1 MRTKG
6 TRKRSA
12 TRYADRPPTHP
23 GEVLREDVFPALG
36 LTTAVLAK
44 NLGVTRQQL
53 HRVLTEKAA
62 VSPEMAVR
70 LGKLLGNGPQ
80 MWIRMQEAVDLWTA
94 ERKLSEQLDQIPTL
108 HAA

>member
-1 MRTKG
+1 MRQS
-6 TRKRSA
+6 SA
-12 TRYADRPPTHP
+12 IRYADRRPTHP

-36 LTTAVLAK
+36 LSTAILAE

-53 HRVLTEKAA
+53 HRVLAETAG

-94 ERKLSEQLDQIPTL
+94 ERKLAEQLDRIPTL